1 MRITRALGVALG
13 LTLLGSTAAQAD
25 DPFRLTSAG
34 STVANGVYV
43 GPYKGVLGSDPTT
56 PAIDVVC
63 VDYFNPAQLRVTY
76 TVNSTNLGTGWDPN
90 AVRFGNTSTGGRLA
104 YRQAA
109 WLSWQFASTP
119 PSSAAWGTI
128 HRSIWNIFTP
138 DPRFSPE
145 LAGWQ
150 AAWNDWYTGAGQNYD
165 WNSVIVLT
173 DASMRPGTPG
183 IGGRQ
188 EFITTTPEPA
198 TLLLLGSGL
207 VFVLG
212 LTIKRGGMFA

>member
-1 MRITRALGVALG
+1 VRIARAIGFALG
-13 LTLLGSTAAQAD
+13 LALLGGSTAQAD

-34 STVANGVYV
+34 STVSNGVYV
-43 GPYKGVLGSDPTT
+43 GPYKGVLGSGPGA
-56 PAIDVVC
+56 PSIDVVC
-63 VDYFNPAQLRVTY
+63 VDYFNNAQLNQTY
-76 TVNSTNLGTGWDPN
+76 TVRTTNLSDAGFDPN
-90 AVRFGNTSTGGRLA
+90 AVRFGNTGGLLA

-119 PSSAAWGTI
+119 PSSWGTI
-128 HRSIWNIFTP
+128 HRTIWNIFTP
-138 DPRFSPE
+138 SAPDPT

-150 AAWNDWYTGAGQNYD
+150 TAWNEWYTGAGSNYD

-173 DASMRPGTPG
+173 DASVAGNVA

-198 TLLLLGSGL
+198 TLLLLSSGL

-212 LTIKRGGMFA
+212 VAIKRGGMFA